1 MAKSVKCIPL
11 NDLEICQEA
20 AEQRML
26 CQALLEVMDLFGVQ
40 QIVFL
45 GRTDKTGRY
54 QIQHLL
60 RIRTSKTVYYQRVH
74 ILNVEWILIVVIV
87 L

>member
-1 MAKSVKCIPL
+1 
-11 NDLEICQEA
+11 
-20 AEQRML
+20 ML

-74 ILNVEWILIVVIV
+74 ILNVEWILIVVILLSLACATLIENEV
-87 L
+87 SVEVN